1 MLAARLTFSGS
12 PSISRLLSSRWV
24 CTPSPASI
32 NRMFSSRV
40 PKRLYTPR
48 LMRTLDFIKW
58 VLDTSK
64 QGKIDDKA
72 YRSIGK
78 DSKLRP
84 PAGTGC
90 RTPSATIIPRSVKA
104 PVDGSQG
111 FGRRDAD
118 WGGTVD
124 GVGGTKPIWGEAV
137 WGERSRGGGSTGETM
152 GAVSYTHLRA
162 HETDSYL

>member
-12 PSISRLLSSRWV
+12 PSISRLLSRRWV
-24 CTPSPASI
+24 WTPSPASI
-32 NRMFSSRV
+32 NRIFSSRV
-40 PKRLYTPR
+40 PKRLSTPR
-48 LMRTLDFIKW
+48 LMRTLDFIKC

-72 YRSIGK
+72 YRSTGK

-111 FGRRDAD
+111 VGRWDT
-118 WGGTVD
+118 GTAD
-124 GVGGTKPIWGEAV
+124 GVGGTKPIWGEVV
-137 WGERSRGGGSTGETM
+137 WGEGGRGGGPADSTM
-152 GAVSYTHLRA
+152 GDGGWASA
-162 HETDSYL
+162 